1 MGNPALVR
9 VGHDRDVVTITLDS
23 PANRNA
29 LSAGLLAELG
39 AAIDAAAGDVSVRA
53 IVLTGTGPAF
63 CAGAD
68 LADPPGND
76 PDLPFGLP
84 AVLQRI
90 AGCPLPVVC
99 RVNGHVRAGGL
110 GLVAA
115 CDLTVAP
122 DDATFAFSEV
132 RVGVAP
138 AVIAVVCQAVMTP
151 RTYRRYALTGAAFG
165 AAEAAECGLITLV
178 TAPGDLDRCVDELLA
193 QLRLGAPSAIARAKA
208 IAAALPA
215 MTPEERWRY
224 TAEVSATQ
232 FRSDDAVEGI
242 AAFREKRPPRWAT

>member
-1 MGNPALVR
+1 MAGVELVR
-9 VGHDRDVVTITLDS
+9 VERDADVVTATLDS

-29 LSAGLLAELG
+29 LSATLLEQLG
-39 AAIDAAAGDVSVRA
+39 AALDAAAADDSARA
-53 IVLTGTGPAF
+53 IVLTGAGPAF

-68 LADPPGND
+68 LSDPPGND

-90 AGCPLPVVC
+90 VECPLPVIC

-115 CDLTVAP
+115 CDIAIAP

-138 AVIAVVCQAVMTP
+138 AVIAVVCRPLMQP
-151 RTYRRYALTGAAFG
+151 RAYARLTLTGAPFT
-165 AAEAAECGLITLV
+165 AAEAAEWGLITMV
-178 TAPGDLDRCVDELLA
+178 AAADELDRCLGDVLA
-193 QLRLGAPSAIARAKA
+193 ELRLGAPSAIARTKRINAD
-208 IAAALPA
+208 LPTLTQA
-215 MTPEERWRY
+215 EQWRH
-224 TAEVSATQ
+224 TASISATQ
-232 FRSDDAVEGI
+232 FQSADAVEGI

>member
-9 VGHDRDVVTITLDS
+9 VEPDGDVVTITLDS

-29 LSAGLLAELG
+29 LSAGLIAELG
-39 AAIDAAAGDVSVRA
+39 AAIDAAAADGSVRA
-53 IVLTGTGPAF
+53 IVLTGAGPAF

-84 AVLQRI
+84 ALLRGI
-90 AGCPLPVVC
+90 ADCPLPVIC

-115 CDLTVAP
+115 CDLAVAP
-122 DDATFAFSEV
+122 DHATFAFSEV

-138 AVIAVVCQAVMTP
+138 AVIAVVCQPVMTP
-151 RTYRRYALTGAAFG
+151 RAYRRYTLTGTTFS

-178 TAPGDLDRCVDELLA
+178 AAPADLDGCVDELLA
-193 QLRLGAPSAIARAKA
+193 KLRLGAASAIARTKA
-208 IAAALPA
+208 IAAALPT
-215 MTPEERWRY
+215 MTLDERWRH

-232 FRSDDAVEGI
+232 FQADDAVEGI
-242 AAFREKRPPRWAT
+242 AAFREQRPPRWAR